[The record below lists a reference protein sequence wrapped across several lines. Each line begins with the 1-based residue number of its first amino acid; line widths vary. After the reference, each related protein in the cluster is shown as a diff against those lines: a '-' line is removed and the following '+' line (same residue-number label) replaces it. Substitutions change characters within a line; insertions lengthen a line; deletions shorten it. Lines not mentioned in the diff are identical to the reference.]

1 VRRLLAA
8 LCAAASLTAAG
19 PLAAAG
25 RTASPAASGGN
36 RTIALAVAT
45 ELPKDAASAIDRLV
59 DEAMRAGEFPGAVLV
74 VASSRRVL
82 YRKAYGART
91 YEPRRIPNDPSTIYE
106 FASVTKP
113 AVTATAVMA
122 LVERGALRT
131 SDRVARW
138 IPEFAANGKHDV
150 TIAQLLTHTAGM
162 PPSFKESDYGADRAT
177 ILRHAYEAPLRFAP
191 GTGNEYSN
199 LAFIV
204 LTEVIARASGEPYER
219 FAHDAIFAP
228 LGMRD
233 AAFDVTIDAAH
244 RARLAPQL
252 RGETPELLRTRFGTV
267 PGVNGHAGL
276 LATADDVAKLAVAY
290 LRAARGMPA
299 PGFVLSPQTVRAMT
313 VPRYVGGGELRALG
327 WDVDSTFSRNRGEV
341 LPRGG
346 FGHTGSSGT
355 SVWIDPATDLA
366 IVFASNAHYPAD
378 EGESTVPL
386 ESSIAS
392 VVAARTRY
400 DPHAGDPVE
409 AAGIEDAEFSAEAAR
424 SALGF
429 PATRGPAPTPRP
441 SRSPAASAP
450 ISPAASPSRAP

>member
-1 VRRLLAA
+1 MRRLLAA
-8 LCAAASLTAAG
+8 VCLSALVACVVPAG
-19 PLAAAG
+19 AAG
-25 RTASPAASGGN
+25 RAGARELAIASALPPDATA
-36 RTIALAVAT
+36 
-45 ELPKDAASAIDRLV
+45 AIDRLV
-59 DEAMRAGEFPGAVLV
+59 EAGIRAGDFPGAAVV
-74 VASSRRVL
+74 VASSERVL

-91 YEPRRIPNDPSTIYE
+91 YEPRRAANDLTTIYE
-106 FASVTKP
+106 TASLTKA
-113 AVTATAVMA
+113 AVTSTAVMV
-122 LVERGALRT
+122 LVERGVLRT

-177 ILRHAYEAPLRFAP
+177 ILQHAYEAPLEYAP
-191 GTGNEYSN
+191 GSGNRYSN

-204 LTEVIARASGEPYER
+204 LAEVVARASGEPYER

-233 AAFDVTIDAAH
+233 SAFDVTLSAAQ

-252 RGETPELLRTRFGTV
+252 RGETADLLRKKFGTV
-267 PGVNGHAGL
+267 PGVNGHAGW
-276 LATADDVAKLAVAY
+276 LASAGDVTTLAVAY

-299 PGFVLSPQTVRAMT
+299 AGFPLSPQTVRAMT
-313 VPRYVGGGELRALG
+313 VPRYVGGGEVRALG
-327 WDVDSTFSRNRGEV
+327 WDLDSALSRNRGEI

-366 IVFASNAHYPAD
+366 VVFVSNAHYPEEA
-378 EGESTVPL
+378 GGSTVPL

-392 VVAARTRY
+392 IVAARTRY
-400 DPHAGDPVE
+400 AAFGADPV
-409 AAGIEDAEFSAEAAR
+409 AAAR
-424 SALGF
+424 AQDAAFAAQAARGALGF
-429 PATRGPAPTPRP
+429 PATPGPAPTPRP
-441 SRSPAASAP
+441 ARSPSP
-450 ISPAASPSRAP
+450 SPEPPAAP

>member
-1 VRRLLAA
+1 MGAAPHADGARLAIATGLPADA
-8 LCAAASLTAAG
+8 TA
-19 PLAAAG
+19 
-25 RTASPAASGGN
+25 T
-36 RTIALAVAT
+36 
-45 ELPKDAASAIDRLV
+45 IDRLV
-59 DEAMRAGEFPGAVLV
+59 EAGIRGGDFPGAVV
-74 VASSRRVL
+74 VIASSRRVL

-91 YEPRRIPNDPSTIYE
+91 YEPRTIPNDASTIYE
-106 FASVTKP
+106 FASVTK
-113 AVTATAVMA
+113 AAITATALMT
-122 LVERGALRT
+122 LVQRGVLRT

-138 IPEFAANGKHDV
+138 IPEFAANGKHNV
-150 TIAQLLTHTAGM
+150 TLAHLLTHTAGM

-191 GTGNEYSN
+191 GTGSEYSN

-219 FAHDAIFAP
+219 FAHDALFVP

-233 AAFDVTIDAAH
+233 SAFDVTIDSAH

-252 RGETPELLRTRFGTV
+252 RGETEALLRKQFGTV

-290 LRAARGMPA
+290 LRAARDLPA
-299 PGFVLSPQTVRAMT
+299 PGFPLAPQTVRAMT
-313 VPRYVGGGELRALG
+313 TPRYVGDGELRALG
-327 WDVDSTFSRNRGEV
+327 WDVDSGFSRNRGET

-366 IVFASNAHYPAD
+366 IVFASNAHYPDDKGA
-378 EGESTVPL
+378 GTVPL
-386 ESSIAS
+386 ESALAS
-392 VVAARTRY
+392 VVAARMHY
-400 DPHAGDPVE
+400 DPHGADPVE
-409 AAGIEDAEFSAEAAR
+409 AARLQDAQFSAEAAR

-429 PATRGPAPTPRP
+429 PATPGPAPTPRP
-441 SRSPAASAP
+441 S
-450 ISPAASPSRAP
+450 ASP

>member
-1 VRRLLAA
+1 MFAA
-8 LCAAASLTAAG
+8 VVPVAAATQDGAPRLAIATSL
-19 PLAAAG
+19 
-25 RTASPAASGGN
+25 PADA
-36 RTIALAVAT
+36 IAT
-45 ELPKDAASAIDRLV
+45 IDRLV
-59 DEAMRAGEFPGAVLV
+59 DAGLRAGDFPGAVV
-74 VASSRRVL
+74 VIASSRRVL

-91 YEPRRIPNDPSTIYE
+91 FEPRSVPNDASTMYE
-106 FASVTKP
+106 FASVTKA

-122 LVERGALRT
+122 LAQRGVLRT

-191 GTGNEYSN
+191 GTGSEYSN

-204 LTEVIARASGEPYER
+204 LTEVIARASGEPYEA
-219 FAHDAIFAP
+219 FARDALFAP
-228 LGMRD
+228 LRMRD
-233 AAFDVTIDAAH
+233 SALDVTLDAAH

-252 RGETPELLRTRFGTV
+252 RGETEALLRERFGTV

-276 LATADDVAKLAVAY
+276 LATADDVATLAVAY
-290 LRAARGMPA
+290 LRAARDLPA
-299 PGFVLSPQTVRAMT
+299 PGFALAPQTVRAMT
-313 VPRYVGGGELRALG
+313 APRYVGNGEVRALG
-327 WDVDSTFSRNRGEV
+327 WDVDSGFSRNRGET

-355 SVWIDPATDLA
+355 SVWIDPAADLA
-366 IVFASNAHYPAD
+366 IVFASNAHYPD
-378 EGESTVPL
+378 DKGGSTVPL
-386 ESSIAS
+386 ESALAS

-400 DPHAGDPVE
+400 DPHGADPVD
-409 AAGIEDAEFSAEAAR
+409 AARVQDAQFSAQAAR

-441 SRSPAASAP
+441 AAPGPS
-450 ISPAASPSRAP
+450 ASPSPSPPPA

>member
-1 VRRLLAA
+1 VRRLLAVFRSAA
-8 LCAAASLTAAG
+8 LVLAAG
-19 PLAAAG
+19 GVVSTGLAAAPA
-25 RTASPAASGGN
+25 TAVPAAPERS
-36 RTIALAVAT
+36 ALAVAT
-45 ELPKDAASAIDRLV
+45 GLPRDAAAAIDRLV
-59 DEAMRAGEFPGAVLV
+59 QDGIRAGDFPGAVVV
-74 VASSRRVL
+74 VASSRHVL

-91 YEPRRIPNDPSTIYE
+91 YEPRAIPNDPSTIYE

-122 LVERGALRT
+122 LVERGTLRT

-150 TIAQLLTHTAGM
+150 TIAEMLTHTAGM

-177 ILRHAYEAPLRFAP
+177 ILRHAYESPLRFAP

-233 AAFDVTIDAAH
+233 SAFDVTIDAAH

-252 RGETPELLRTRFGTV
+252 RGETSELLRTRFGTV

-290 LRAARGMPA
+290 LRAARGERVA
-299 PGFVLSPQTVRAMT
+299 GFALSPQTVRAMT
-313 VPRYVGGGELRALG
+313 VPRYVGEGELRALG
-327 WDVDSTFSRNRGEV
+327 WDVDSYFSRNRGEI

-355 SVWIDPATDLA
+355 SVWIDPATDIA
-366 IVFASNAHYPAD
+366 IVFASNAHYLDDKGAN
-378 EGESTVPL
+378 TVPL

-400 DPHAGDPVE
+400 DPRAGDPVE
-409 AAGIEDAEFSAEAAR
+409 AARVEDAQLSAEAAR

-429 PATRGPAPTPRP
+429 PPSRGPAPTPRP
-441 SRSPAASAP
+441 FRSP
-450 ISPAASPSRAP
+450 SPSPSP

>member
-1 VRRLLAA
+1 MRRLLAA
-8 LCAAASLTAAG
+8 LCAAAFLTCIAPVRAADRS
-19 PLAAAG
+19 A
-25 RTASPAASGGN
+25 T
-36 RTIALAVAT
+36 LAVAT
-45 ELPKDAASAIDRLV
+45 ALPPDAARTIDRLV
-59 DEAMRAGEFPGAVLV
+59 ENGIRSGDFPGAVVV

-82 YRKAYGART
+82 YRKAYGARS
-91 YEPRRIPNDPSTIYE
+91 YEPRTIPNDPSTIYE

-113 AVTATAVMA
+113 AVTATLVMA

-131 SDRVARW
+131 TDRVARW
-138 IPEFAANGKHDV
+138 IPEFAANGKQDV

-219 FAHDAIFAP
+219 FARDALFAP

-233 AAFDVTIDAAH
+233 SAFDVTIDAAH

-252 RGETPELLRTRFGTV
+252 RGETTELLRTRFGTV

-276 LATADDVAKLAVAY
+276 LATADDVGKLAVAY
-290 LRAARGMPA
+290 LRAARGERVA
-299 PGFVLSPQTVRAMT
+299 GFALSPQTVRAMT
-313 VPRYVGGGELRALG
+313 VPRYVGDGELRGLG
-327 WDVDSTFSRNRGEV
+327 WDVDSFFSRNRGET

-355 SVWIDPATDLA
+355 SVWVDPATDLA
-366 IVFASNAHYPAD
+366 IVFASNAHYPD
-378 EGESTVPL
+378 DKGGSTVPL

-392 VVAARTRY
+392 VVAARARY
-400 DPHAGDPVE
+400 DLHASDPV
-409 AAGIEDAEFSAEAAR
+409 AAARIEDAQFSAEAAR

-429 PATRGPAPTPRP
+429 PPARGPAPTARP
-441 SRSPAASAP
+441 SRSP
-450 ISPAASPSRAP
+450 SPSPSPSP

>member
-1 VRRLLAA
+1 VRRLLALVLFA
-8 LCAAASLTAAG
+8 VVFASIPAGAADRLDWS
-19 PLAAAG
+19 
-25 RTASPAASGGN
+25 R
-36 RTIALAVAT
+36 LAVAT
-45 ELPKDAASAIDRLV
+45 SLPSSATAAIDRLV
-59 DEAMRAGEFPGAVLV
+59 EDGIRAGDFPGAVVV
-74 VASSRRVL
+74 VASSEHIL
-82 YRKAYGART
+82 YRKAYGARSL
-91 YEPRRIPNDPSTIYE
+91 EPHVPNDPSTVYE

-113 AVTATAVMA
+113 AVTTTAVMT
-122 LVERGALRT
+122 LVERGVLRT

-150 TIAQLLTHTAGM
+150 TIAQMLTHTAGM
-162 PPSFKESDYGADRAT
+162 PPVFKESDYGADRAT

-191 GTGNEYSN
+191 GSGNEYSN

-204 LTEVIARASGEPYER
+204 LTEVIARASGTSYER
-219 FAHDAIFAP
+219 FAREAIFAP

-252 RGETPELLRTRFGTV
+252 RGESEELLRKRFGTV

-276 LATADDVAKLAVAY
+276 LATADDVAKLAEGY

-299 PGFVLSPQTVRAMT
+299 PGFPLAPQTVRAMT
-313 VPRYVGGGELRALG
+313 TPRYVGDGDVRALG
-327 WDVDSTFSRNRGEV
+327 WDLDSVFSRNRGEA

-366 IVFASNAHYPAD
+366 IVFASNAHYPDDKGA
-378 EGESTVPL
+378 STVPL
-386 ESSIAS
+386 ESSIATI
-392 VVAARTRY
+392 VAARARY
-400 DPHAGDPVE
+400 AAGGADPV
-409 AAGIEDAEFSAEAAR
+409 AAARVEDAAFAAQVMR

-429 PATRGPAPTPRP
+429 PTTRGAAPTPRP
-441 SRSPAASAP
+441 SPAP
-450 ISPAASPSRAP
+450 ASPSPSPSNSP

>member
-1 VRRLLAA
+1 MRRLLAA
-8 LCAAASLTAAG
+8 VCSAAVFASAVPVAAAHEDGPRLAFATSLPADATA
-19 PLAAAG
+19 
-25 RTASPAASGGN
+25 T
-36 RTIALAVAT
+36 
-45 ELPKDAASAIDRLV
+45 IDRLV
-59 DEAMRAGEFPGAVLV
+59 EDGIRAGDFPGAVMV
-74 VASSRRVL
+74 IASSRRVL

-91 YEPRRIPNDPSTIYE
+91 YEPRTVANDASTIYE
-106 FASVTKP
+106 FASVTKA

-122 LVERGALRT
+122 LVQRGALRT

-150 TIAQLLTHTAGM
+150 TLAQLLTHTAGM

-219 FAHDAIFAP
+219 FAHDALFAP

-233 AAFDVTIDAAH
+233 ATFDVTIDAAH

-252 RGETPELLRTRFGTV
+252 RGETEALLRKQFGTV

-290 LRAARGMPA
+290 LRAARDLPA
-299 PGFVLSPQTVRAMT
+299 PGFALAPQTVRAMT
-313 VPRYVGGGELRALG
+313 APRYVGGGELRALG
-327 WDVDSTFSRNRGEV
+327 WDVDSGFSRNRGET

-366 IVFASNAHYPAD
+366 IVFASNAHYPD
-378 EGESTVPL
+378 DKGGSTVPL
-386 ESSIAS
+386 ESAIAS
-392 VVAARTRY
+392 VVAARTQY
-400 DPHAGDPVE
+400 DPHGADPVE
-409 AAGIEDAEFSAEAAR
+409 AARVEDAQFSAQAAR

-429 PATRGPAPTPRP
+429 PATPRPAPTPR
-441 SRSPAASAP
+441 
-450 ISPAASPSRAP
+450 ASPSPSPS

>member
-8 LCAAASLTAAG
+8 LCAAASLTASAPSAVASNG
-19 PLAAAG
+19 TAA
-25 RTASPAASGGN
+25 PGN
-36 RTIALAVAT
+36 RATALAVAT
-45 ELPKDAASAIDRLV
+45 GLPADATRTIDRLV
-59 DEAMRAGEFPGAVLV
+59 DEAIRAGEFPGAVV
-74 VASSRRVL
+74 VIASSRRAL

-91 YEPRRIPNDPSTIYE
+91 YEPRRIPNDLSTIYE

-131 SDRVARW
+131 TDRVARW

-252 RGETPELLRTRFGTV
+252 RGETPELLRSRFGTV

-276 LATADDVAKLAVAY
+276 LATADDVATLAVAY

-299 PGFVLSPQTVRAMT
+299 PGFALSPQTVRAMT
-313 VPRYVGGGELRALG
+313 VPRYAGNGELRALG
-327 WDVDSTFSRNRGEV
+327 WDVDSAFSRNRGEV

-366 IVFASNAHYPAD
+366 IVLASNAHYPAD

-386 ESSIAS
+386 KSSIAS

-400 DPHAGDPVE
+400 DPNAGDPVE
-409 AAGIEDAEFSAEAAR
+409 AARIEDAQFSAEAAR

-441 SRSPAASAP
+441 SRT
-450 ISPAASPSRAP
+450 PAASPSSAPAASPSSAP

>member
-1 VRRLLAA
+1 MFRSAVLVLGAGGVVSA
-8 LCAAASLTAAG
+8 EVAAAPATTVAAV
-19 PLAAAG
+19 PERA
-25 RTASPAASGGN
+25 
-36 RTIALAVAT
+36 ALAVAT
-45 ELPKDAASAIDRLV
+45 GLPPDATATIDRLV
-59 DEAMRAGEFPGAVLV
+59 RNGIRAGDFPGAVVV
-74 VASSRRVL
+74 VASSRRIL

-91 YEPRRIPNDPSTIYE
+91 YEPRTIANDLSTIYE

-131 SDRVARW
+131 TDRVARW
-138 IPEFAANGKHDV
+138 IPEFAANGKHEV

-252 RGETPELLRTRFGTV
+252 RGETADLLRTRFGTV
-267 PGVNGHAGL
+267 PAVNGHAGL

-290 LRAARGMPA
+290 LRAARGERV
-299 PGFVLSPQTVRAMT
+299 PGFALSPQTVRAMT
-313 VPRYVGGGELRALG
+313 APRYAGEGELRALG
-327 WDVDSTFSRNRGEV
+327 WDVDSYFSRNRGEI

-366 IVFASNAHYPAD
+366 IVFASNAHYPEDKGA
-378 EGESTVPL
+378 STVPL
-386 ESSIAS
+386 ESAIAS

-400 DPHAGDPVE
+400 DPRGADPV
-409 AAGIEDAEFSAEAAR
+409 AAARVEDAQFSAEAAR
-424 SALGF
+424 GALGF
-429 PATRGPAPTPRP
+429 PAARGPAPTPRP
-441 SRSPAASAP
+441 SRSPSATP
-450 ISPAASPSRAP
+450 SSSPPPP

>member
-1 VRRLLAA
+1 MLV
-8 LCAAASLTAAG
+8 AG
-19 PLAAAG
+19 GLVSPGLAAA
-25 RTASPAASGGN
+25 PAATVPGVPQHS
-36 RTIALAVAT
+36 ALAVAT
-45 ELPKDAASAIDRLV
+45 GLPREATATIDRLV
-59 DEAMRAGEFPGAVLV
+59 QDAIHAGDVPGAVVV

-91 YEPRRIPNDPSTIYE
+91 YEPRTVSNDPSTIYE

-113 AVTATAVMA
+113 AVTATAIMA
-122 LVERGALRT
+122 LVERGKLRT

-138 IPEFAANGKHDV
+138 IPEFGANGKHDV
-150 TIAQLLTHTAGM
+150 TIAEMLTHTAGM

-177 ILRHAYEAPLRFAP
+177 ILRHAYESPLRFAP

-233 AAFDVTIDAAH
+233 SAFDVTIDAAH

-252 RGETPELLRTRFGTV
+252 RGETEALLRTQFGTV

-290 LRAARGMPA
+290 LRAARDLPA
-299 PGFVLSPQTVRAMT
+299 AGFALAPQNVRAMT
-313 VPRYVGGGELRALG
+313 APRYVGNGELRALG
-327 WDVDSTFSRNRGEV
+327 WDVDSGFSRNRGET

-366 IVFASNAHYPAD
+366 IVFASNAHYPD
-378 EGESTVPL
+378 DKGGSTVPL
-386 ESSIAS
+386 ESALAS
-392 VVAARTRY
+392 VVAARMRY
-400 DPHAGDPVE
+400 DPHGADPVE
-409 AAGIEDAEFSAEAAR
+409 AARVEDAQFSAQAVR

-429 PATRGPAPTPRP
+429 PAARGPAPTPRP
-441 SRSPAASAP
+441 SAS
-450 ISPAASPSRAP
+450 ASPSASPATG

>member
-8 LCAAASLTAAG
+8 VCAAAVFASAVPG
-19 PLAAAG
+19 AAAP
-25 RTASPAASGGN
+25 RDEAV
-36 RTIALAVAT
+36 RLAVAT
-45 ELPKDAASAIDRLV
+45 ALPADATATIDRLV
-59 DEAMRAGEFPGAVLV
+59 GDGIRAGDFPGAVV
-74 VASSRRVL
+74 VIASSRRVL

-91 YEPRRIPNDPSTIYE
+91 FDPRTVLNDASTMYE
-106 FASVTKP
+106 FASVTKA

-122 LVERGALRT
+122 LVQRGVLRT

-138 IPEFAANGKHDV
+138 IPEFAANGKQDV
-150 TIAQLLTHTAGM
+150 ALAQLLTHTAGM

-177 ILRHAYEAPLRFAP
+177 ILQHAYESPLRFAP
-191 GTGNEYSN
+191 GTGSEYSN

-219 FAHDAIFAP
+219 FAHDALFAP

-252 RGETPELLRTRFGTV
+252 RGETEALLRKQFGTV

-290 LRAARGMPA
+290 LRAARDLPA
-299 PGFVLSPQTVRAMT
+299 PGFALAPQTVRAMT
-313 VPRYVGGGELRALG
+313 APRYVGNGELRALG
-327 WDVDSTFSRNRGEV
+327 WDVDSGFSRNRGET

-366 IVFASNAHYPAD
+366 IVFASNAHYPD
-378 EGESTVPL
+378 DKGGSTVPL
-386 ESSIAS
+386 ESALAS
-392 VVAARTRY
+392 VVAARVRY
-400 DPHAGDPVE
+400 DPRGADPID
-409 AAGIEDAEFSAEAAR
+409 AARVQDAQFSAQAAR

-429 PATRGPAPTPRP
+429 PAARGPAPTPRP
-441 SRSPAASAP
+441 PAS
-450 ISPAASPSRAP
+450 ASPSPVPAPT